1 MKCPKCGEELPLLS
15 QVCPCCKTV
24 IERAD
29 APSAVDL
36 TNAID
41 YEVRQAK
48 KSALKAKKIKPAY
61 SKALY
66 LIILAVAAGIVGVKT
81 SSGLVWIITLVLAV
95 LALFSFIK
103 RKKSNPFELTK
114 LNFDSGVSLVERYYK
129 GNNEISR
136 FVQDASRQM
145 TEISNEIEIAKARN
159 GRSTLLGVLAEIIVL
174 SVLVALVP
182 EGGSVNG
189 KSDVPEDY
197 DAKVEYYI
205 NAADPASAID
215 VYVKSEYNNEY
226 VGADKRKALCES
238 LCNGGYADEAESYF
252 RDRCAGYSGDLECA
266 TVIVKYYI
274 RKGDKDKASEFAVSC
289 EGLMRY
295 KSDEEKIKKL
305 L

>member
-29 APSAVDL
+29 VPSAVDL

-41 YEVRQAK
+41 FEVRQAK
-48 KSALKAKKIKPAY
+48 KSVLKAKKIKPAY

-66 LIILAVAAGIVGVKT
+66 LIILAVAAGMVGVKT

-103 RKKSNPFELTK
+103 RKKSNSFEFTK
-114 LNFDSGVSLVERYYK
+114 LNFDSGVSLVERFYK
-129 GNNEISR
+129 GNSEMNR
-136 FVQDASRQM
+136 FVQEASRQM
-145 TEISNEIEIAKARN
+145 TEISNEIEIAKTKN
-159 GRSTLLGVLAEIIVL
+159 GRQTLLVALAEIIVM

-182 EGGSVNG
+182 EGNPVN
-189 KSDVPEDY
+189 DQTDIPEDY

-205 NAADPASAID
+205 NSSDPTSAID
-215 VYVKSEYNNEY
+215 VYVKSEYNNEFI
-226 VGADKRKALCES
+226 GADKRKTLCEL

-252 RDRCAGYSGDLECA
+252 KDRCAGYSGDLDCA

-274 RKGDKDKASEFAVSC
+274 RKGEKDKASEFAVSC